1 MLQMRNLLQS
11 GKKLSEHWDC
21 EVYEKM
27 GYNMQRY
34 GVIMA
39 GGGGTRFWPLSRQKT
54 PKQMLNLSGK
64 ELMINETIDR
74 MATVVPMENIFVVTA
89 AVQAPDMLT
98 ATTGRVNPEHVL
110 AEPAARNT
118 AACIGYAAMEIM
130 KKYGDGVM
138 LITPA
143 DHYIKDVSTLT
154 KLFDSAIDAAEK
166 TDKLVTIGVRPTFA
180 STGFGYIKY
189 QRSDETAMPVV
200 EFREKP
206 DAETAQQYVA
216 SGEYVWNSGM
226 FIWKAS
232 VILEK
237 FREYIPDIY
246 ADLERIGT
254 AMGTEDE
261 KNVIAEVY
269 PNIRK
274 ISIDYAIM
282 EPSAV
287 KGDVLTV
294 PGNFGWNDVGSWDM
308 MSVLHE
314 PDEHGNVLLGNTL
327 AIDTTNSIC
336 YSSGKLVSV
345 VGLDNMIVVE
355 TPDAILVCPKDRA
368 QDVKL
373 IVDQLSEQEKKEYL

>member
-1 MLQMRNLLQS
+1 
-11 GKKLSEHWDC
+11 
-21 EVYEKM
+21 
-27 GYNMQRY
+27 MQRY

-54 PKQMLNLSGK
+54 PKQMLNLTGND
-64 ELMINETIDR
+64 LMINETVDR
-74 MATVVPMENIFVVTA
+74 MATAVPKENIFVVTA
-89 AVQAPDMLT
+89 AVQAPQMLEAT
-98 ATTGRVNPEHVL
+98 ADRVKPDHVL

-118 AACIGYAAMEIM
+118 AACIGYAAMEVV

-143 DHYIKDVSTLT
+143 DHYIKDVPTLT
-154 KLFDSAIDAAEK
+154 QVFNTAIETAEK
-166 TDKLVTIGVRPTFA
+166 TDKLVTIGIKPTFP

-189 QRSDETAMPVV
+189 RHGEDAAKTVV

-206 DAETAQQYVA
+206 DAATAQQYVD

-232 VILEK
+232 VILTK
-237 FREYIPDIY
+237 FKEYIPDIY
-246 ADLERIGT
+246 ADLEKIGS
-254 AMGTEDE
+254 AMGTEAE
-261 KNVIAEVY
+261 QQVLNEVY

-274 ISIDYAIM
+274 ISIDYAVM
-282 EPSAV
+282 EPSAA

-294 PGNFGWNDVGSWDM
+294 PGDFGWNDVGSWDM
-308 MSVLHE
+308 MSVLH
-314 PDEHGNVLLGNTL
+314 DADADGNILLGNTL
-327 AIDTTNSIC
+327 AVNTTNSIC

-345 VGLDNMIVVE
+345 VGLDNVVVVE
-355 TPDAILVCPKDRA
+355 TPDAIMVCPKDRA

-373 IVDQLSEQEKKEYL
+373 IVDKLAEQQKKEYL